1 MGDAAAEIV
10 VTGVVQGVGYRMWAR
25 DTAASLGLRGVV
37 RNRKDGSVQAIVA
50 GEPDRLDAFE
60 AACRAGPPMAE
71 VESVERR
78 ETKVADLPE
87 GEGMEIGRTR

>member
-1 MGDAAAEIV
+1 MSDVVEIV

-50 GEPDRLDAFE
+50 GYAARIDAFE
-60 AACRAGPPMAE
+60 AACRAGPPLAE
-71 VESVERR
+71 VATVTRGPAEEG
-78 ETKVADLPE
+78 ALPD
-87 GEGMEIGRTR
+87 GEGVKIGRTG